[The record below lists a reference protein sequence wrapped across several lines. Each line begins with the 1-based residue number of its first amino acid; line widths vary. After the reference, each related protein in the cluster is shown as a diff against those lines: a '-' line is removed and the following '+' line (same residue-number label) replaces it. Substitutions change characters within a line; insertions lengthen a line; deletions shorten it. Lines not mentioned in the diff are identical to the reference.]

1 MSDIQTRPAI
11 AASPAARRIAT
22 PGWLD
27 LRLIGG
33 VVLVLAAVLLGAAT
47 VASADHRQPRWALSH
62 ALSAGTVLT
71 GADVH
76 VVRVQLGSADQQYLP
91 SGEAIIGRALRQPGR
106 AGELLT
112 RGQLTVPPNG
122 VDVTVALRP
131 ENGPAIVR
139 GDRITLWV
147 STKSCRALVL
157 LSGVT
162 VQSVQRS
169 GSSAF
174 STDVGLVLVLRVP
187 ATDAKRVVSA
197 QDLTAAVIRAGVLS
211 AGEQP
216 EQPAADLSSCVG
228 SDG

>member
-1 MSDIQTRPAI
+1 MSDTQIRPVGPV
-11 AASPAARRIAT
+11 SPPARRISA

-33 VVLVLAAVLLGAAT
+33 VVLVLAAVLVGAVT
-47 VASADHRQPRWALSH
+47 LASADHRQPRWALSH
-62 ALSAGTVLT
+62 DLSAGTVLT

-91 SGEAIIGRALRQPGR
+91 SGEAVIGRALQRPGR

-112 RGQLTVPPNG
+112 RGQLSVPPNG
-122 VDVTVALRP
+122 VDVTVALRQ
-131 ENGPAIVR
+131 ENGPSIVR

-147 STKSCRALVL
+147 STKTCRALVL

-162 VQSVQRS
+162 VQGVQRS

-174 STDVGLVLVLRVP
+174 GTDTGLVLVLRVP

-197 QDLTAAVIRAGVLS
+197 QDLTAAVIRAGILS

-216 EQPAADLSSCVG
+216 DQPAADLSSCIG

>member
-1 MSDIQTRPAI
+1 MSDTQIRPAVV
-11 AASPAARRIAT
+11 ASPPARRIAT

-27 LRLIGG
+27 FRLIGG
-33 VVLVLAAVLLGAAT
+33 IVLVLAAVLLGAAT

-62 ALSAGTVLT
+62 DLSAGTVLT

-91 SGEAIIGRALRQPGR
+91 GGEAIIGRALRQPGR

-112 RGQLTVPPNG
+112 RGQLTVPPAG

-157 LSGVT
+157 LSGTT
-162 VQSVQRS
+162 VQGVQKS
-169 GSSAF
+169 GASAF
-174 STDVGLVLVLRVP
+174 GTDTGLVLVLRVP
-187 ATDAKRVVSA
+187 AGDAKRVVSA
-197 QDLTAAVIRAGVLS
+197 QDLDSAVIRAVILS

-216 EQPAADLSSCVG
+216 EPPASELSSCVG
-228 SDG
+228 SGG

>member
-1 MSDIQTRPAI
+1 MSDTHTRPVVAP
-11 AASPAARRIAT
+11 SPAARRITT

-33 VVLVLAAVLLGAAT
+33 IGLVLAAVLLGAVT

-62 ALSAGTVLT
+62 DLAAGTVLT

-76 VVRVQLGSADQQYLP
+76 VVRVQLGPADQQYLP
-91 SGEAIIGRALRQPGR
+91 GDEAVIGRALRQPGR
-106 AGELLT
+106 AGELLS
-112 RGQLTVPPNG
+112 RGQLTVPPSG

-162 VQSVQRS
+162 VQGVQKS

-174 STDVGLVLVLRVP
+174 STDTGLVLVLRVP
-187 ATDAKRVVSA
+187 PDDAKRVVEA
-197 QDLTAAVIRAGVLS
+197 QDLTGAVVRAGILS
-211 AGEQP
+211 AGEQA
-216 EQPAADLSSCVG
+216 EQPAADLTSCVG
-228 SDG
+228 SAG

>member
-1 MSDIQTRPAI
+1 MSDTQIRQVA
-11 AASPAARRIAT
+11 AASPPARRIVT

-33 VVLVLAAVLLGAAT
+33 IVLVLAAVLLGAVT

-62 ALSAGTVLT
+62 DLSAGTVLT

-112 RGQLTVPPNG
+112 RGQLTVPPAG

-162 VQSVQRS
+162 VQGVQKS
-169 GSSAF
+169 GSSTF
-174 STDVGLVLVLRVP
+174 GTDTGLVLVLRMP
-187 ATDAKRVVSA
+187 AGDAKRVVTA
-197 QDLTAAVIRAGVLS
+197 QDLDSAVLRGGILA

-216 EQPAADLSSCVG
+216 ESPATDLSSCVG
-228 SDG
+228 SGG

>member
-1 MSDIQTRPAI
+1 MSDTQIRPVPP
-11 AASPAARRIAT
+11 ASPAARRIAP

-33 VVLVLAAVLLGAAT
+33 IVLVLTAVLLGAVT

-62 ALSAGTVLT
+62 DLSAGTVLT

-76 VVRVQLGSADQQYLP
+76 VVRVQLGPADQQYLP
-91 SGEAIIGRALRQPGR
+91 SGEAVIGRALQQPGR
-106 AGELLT
+106 VGELLT
-112 RGQLTVPPNG
+112 RGQLTAPPSG

-131 ENGPAIVR
+131 ENGPSIVR

-157 LSGVT
+157 LSGIP
-162 VQSVQRS
+162 VQGVQKA

-174 STDVGLVLVLRVP
+174 GAETGLVLVLRVP
-187 ATDAKRVVSA
+187 AVDAKRLVSA
-197 QDLTAAVIRAGVLS
+197 QDLPAAVIRAGILS

-216 EQPAADLSSCVG
+216 EQPATDLSSCVG
-228 SDG
+228 SAG

>member
-1 MSDIQTRPAI
+1 
-11 AASPAARRIAT
+11 
-22 PGWLD
+22 
-27 LRLIGG
+27 
-33 VVLVLAAVLLGAAT
+33 VLAAVLLGAVT

-62 ALSAGTVLT
+62 DLSAGTVLT

-76 VVRVQLGSADQQYLP
+76 VVRVQLGSADRQYLP
-91 SGEAIIGRALRQPGR
+91 SGEAVVGRALGEPGR

-112 RGQLTVPPNG
+112 RGQLTVPPAG
-122 VDVTVALRP
+122 VEVTVALRP

-139 GDRITLWV
+139 GDRVTLWV

-162 VQSVQRS
+162 VQGVQKS
-169 GSSAF
+169 GSSTF
-174 STDVGLVLVLRVP
+174 GTDTGLVLVLRVP
-187 ATDAKRVVSA
+187 ASDAKRVVSA
-197 QDLTAAVIRAGVLS
+197 QDLDSAVIRAGILS

-228 SDG
+228 TDG

>member
-1 MSDIQTRPAI
+1 MSDTQVRPTAVP
-11 AASPAARRIAT
+11 SPPARRIVT

-33 VVLVLAAVLLGAAT
+33 IVLVLAAVLLGAVT

-62 ALSAGTVLT
+62 DLSAGTVLT
-71 GADVH
+71 GSDVH
-76 VVRVQLGSADQQYLP
+76 VVRVQLGSTDQQYLP

-131 ENGPAIVR
+131 ENGPTIGR

-162 VQSVQRS
+162 VQGVQKS
-169 GSSAF
+169 GSSTF
-174 STDVGLVLVLRVP
+174 GTDAGLVLVLRVP
-187 ATDAKRVVSA
+187 ASDAKRVVSA
-197 QDLTAAVIRAGVLS
+197 QDLSASVIRAGILA

-216 EQPAADLSSCVG
+216 EPPADLSSCVG
-228 SDG
+228 ADG